1 MWKPKK
7 IYYEKSVKQYFLGKI
22 LLEKY
27 EDVPKEE
34 IESHNN
40 IIEMRQ
46 KQNSDFPSM
55 KNNLILGIRKTHK
68 YIPNYKVSDYL
79 VPYTSSGCTAM
90 CMYCYLVCHYNKCAY
105 LRIFVNREEMLERLI
120 KFSERQEKDLVFEI
134 GSNSDVVLE
143 NTITGNL
150 KWTIEKFSE
159 CKKGYLTFPTK
170 FDMIDDIIDIKGK
183 ERVIIRMSVNPDE
196 IITKVELKTSSLEKR
211 IVAINKLVGSGYKVG
226 ILIAPVILV
235 EDWKNL
241 YEELFVTLDRELS
254 DEAKSIVFFEVI
266 FMTYSFIHNVINKDA
281 FPNAIKIYD
290 KSLMIGSGKGKY
302 RYRPEIKEQ
311 AKIYI
316 ENLLNIYFPS
326 NKIIYIV

>member
-7 IYYEKSVKQYFLGKI
+7 IYYEKSVKQYYLGKM

-27 EDVPKEE
+27 KDVPKKE

-46 KQNSDFPSM
+46 KQNSDFPGM

-68 YIPNYKVSDYL
+68 YIPNSKVSDYL
-79 VPYTSSGCTAM
+79 VPYTSSGCIAM

-105 LRIFVNREEMLERLI
+105 LRIFVNREEMLDKLI
-120 KFSERQEKDLVFEI
+120 KFSEKQNSDLVFEI

-170 FDMIDDIIDIKGK
+170 FDMIDDILDIKGK
-183 ERVIIRMSVNPDE
+183 DRVIIRMSVNPEE

-211 IVAINKLVGSGYKVG
+211 IVAINKLVEAGYKLG

-235 EDWKNL
+235 ENWKNL
-241 YEELFVTLDRELS
+241 YEELFVTLDKKLS
-254 DEAKSIVFFEVI
+254 DKAKNIVFFEVI
-266 FMTYSFIHNVINKDA
+266 FMTYSFIHDVINKEA

-290 KSLMIGSGKGKY
+290 KSLMIGRGKGKY
-302 RYRPEIKEQ
+302 RYRPEIKEE

>member
-170 FDMIDDIIDIKGK
+170 FDMIDDILDIKGK

-211 IVAINKLVGSGYKVG
+211 IVAINKLVGAGYKVG